1 MTIFFTLKKKCF
13 GQVRHKLLASERE
26 SFNYEGRLELS
37 WSLFA
42 VGVEA
47 TRNVLGV
54 LVENDIDANALRAGS
69 VVLVDPLAH
78 SFLLDN
84 TGLQE

>member
-1 MTIFFTLKKKCF
+1 M
-13 GQVRHKLLASERE
+13 RHKLLASERE
-26 SFNYEGRLELS
+26 SSNYEGRLELS

-47 TRNVLGV
+47 TRNDNNVLGV